1 MFARAV
7 ALQYSRVFIM
17 STISLSNVSFS
28 YDASNIILD
37 DVSVVFTDSERVAIV
52 GDNGAGKTTV
62 LKLLAGDIVPDSG
75 HVSCGASV
83 YMTRQINAATSKSGG
98 ERQST
103 ELARAFDSGAAILLL
118 DEPTNNLDAE
128 ARRRFFNN
136 LASYP
141 FGAVIVSHDRELL
154 RQVDRIIEI
163 RQGRIRVWGG
173 NYDFWIAGRCAEQE
187 NIFAKYTAAQKEISR
202 LGATMNIAQNTRQ
215 HHEVKQRKEIVNT
228 RRSRIAAN
236 ALKGKSQETE
246 AKRRAIIQQKLN
258 TQMELRQALSTQMQD
273 DKIKI
278 PLPSKPFYS
287 KELVHIS
294 GLVFGYDAATVL
306 NNFNLVMF
314 GGQRIRITG
323 RNGAGKSTLLKIICG
338 NLTPRAGRVKTF
350 GKIAYLDQ
358 DLSLLDKNKSVV
370 DNIVDI
376 AGVRSHDAHVIAAN
390 FGFRGDSSKKQVG
403 ILSGGE
409 LLKATLA
416 AILGG
421 ENQPD
426 LLILDEPTNNLEIKS
441 IAILED
447 ALNQYR
453 GAILLVSHDE
463 MFVKNIKI
471 DYEIQ
476 I

>member
-1 MFARAV
+1 
-7 ALQYSRVFIM
+7 M

-62 LKLLAGDIVPDSG
+62 LKLLAGDIVPDHG
-75 HVSCGASV
+75 HVSCGVSV
-83 YMTRQINAATSKSGG
+83 YMTRQINASDPKSGG
-98 ERQST
+98 ERQSA
-103 ELARAFDSGAAILLL
+103 ELARAFDSRAAILLL

-173 NYDFWIAGRCAEQE
+173 NYDFWVAGRRAEQE
-187 NIFAKYTAAQKEISR
+187 NIFAKYTATQKEISR

-258 TQMELRQALSTQMQD
+258 TQMELRQALSTQMQE

-306 NNFNLVMF
+306 NNFNLVMY

-338 NLTPRAGRVKTF
+338 NLIPRAGRVKTF

>member
-1 MFARAV
+1 
-7 ALQYSRVFIM
+7 M

-28 YDASNIILD
+28 YDASNMILD
-37 DVSVVFTDSERVAIV
+37 GVSIAFSDSERVAIV

-62 LKLLAGDIVPDSG
+62 LKLLVGDIVPDSG
-75 HVSCGASV
+75 QVSRGASM
-83 YMTRQINAATSKSGG
+83 YMTRQINAANTQSGG
-98 ERQST
+98 ERQSA
-103 ELARAFDSGAAILLL
+103 ELARAFASGAAILLL
-118 DEPTNNLDAE
+118 DEPTNNLDAD
-128 ARRRFFNN
+128 ARHRFFNN

-154 RQVDRIIEI
+154 RRVDKIIEI
-163 RQGRIRVWGG
+163 RQGKIRVWGG
-173 NYDFWIAGRCAEQE
+173 NYDFWVAGRRAEQE
-187 NIFAKYTAAQKEISR
+187 NIYAKYTATQKEISR

-215 HHEVKQRKEIVNT
+215 HHEVKQRKEIANT

-246 AKRRAIIQQKLN
+246 AKRRAIIQQKLD
-258 TQMELRQALSTQMQD
+258 TQMELRQALSAQMQD

-278 PLPSKPFYS
+278 PLPSKPFYR
-287 KELVHIS
+287 KELIHVS
-294 GLVFGYDAATVL
+294 GLVFWYGAAAVL
-306 NNFNLVMF
+306 NNINLVMY
-314 GGQRIRITG
+314 GGQRIRIAG

-338 NLTPRAGRVKTF
+338 SLTPGAGTVQTF

-358 DLSLLDKNKSVV
+358 DLSLLDKNKSIV

-376 AGVRSHDAHVIAAN
+376 AGARPHDAHVIAAN
-390 FGFRGDSSKKQVG
+390 FGFRGASSNKLVG

-441 IAILED
+441 IAVLED

-463 MFVKNIKI
+463 MFAQN
-471 DYEIQ
+471 IQ
-476 I
+476 IDHTVQI

>member
-17 STISLSNVSFS
+17 STISLSNVYFS
-28 YDASNIILD
+28 YDASNMILD
-37 DVSVVFTDSERVAIV
+37 GVSIAFSDSERVAIV

-62 LKLLAGDIVPDSG
+62 LKLLAGNIVPDSG
-75 HVSCGASV
+75 QVSRGASV

-98 ERQST
+98 ERQGA

-118 DEPTNNLDAE
+118 DEPTNNLDAD

-136 LASYP
+136 LVSYP

-154 RQVDRIIEI
+154 RQVDKIIEI
-163 RQGRIRVWGG
+163 RQGKIRVWGG
-173 NYDFWIAGRCAEQE
+173 NYDFWVAGRRAEQE
-187 NIFAKYTAAQKEISR
+187 NIFAKYIATQKEICR
-202 LGATMNIAQNTRQ
+202 LGATMDIAQNTRQ
-215 HHEVKQRKEIVNT
+215 HHEVKQRKEIANT

-246 AKRRAIIQQKLN
+246 AKRRAIIQQKLDA
-258 TQMELRQALSTQMQD
+258 QMELRQALSAQMQE

-278 PLPSKPFYS
+278 PLPSKPFYR
-287 KELVHIS
+287 KELIHVS
-294 GLVFGYDAATVL
+294 GLAFGYGATMVL
-306 NNFNLVMF
+306 NNFNLVMY

-338 NLTPRAGRVKTF
+338 DLVSWAGTVKTF

-358 DLSLLDKNKSVV
+358 ELSLLDKNKSIV

-376 AGVRSHDAHVIAAN
+376 AGVRQHDAHVIAAN
-390 FGFRGDSSKKQVG
+390 FGFRGDSSNKQAG

-463 MFVKNIKI
+463 MFAQN
-471 DYEIQ
+471 IQ
-476 I
+476 IDREVQI

>member
-1 MFARAV
+1 
-7 ALQYSRVFIM
+7 M
-17 STISLSNVSFS
+17 STISLSNVYFS
-28 YDASNIILD
+28 YDASNMILD
-37 DVSVVFTDSERVAIV
+37 GVSIAFSDSERAAIV

-75 HVSCGASV
+75 QVSCGASV
-83 YMTRQINAATSKSGG
+83 YMMRQINASDPKSGG

-118 DEPTNNLDAE
+118 DEPTNNLDAD

-136 LASYP
+136 LVSYP

-154 RQVDRIIEI
+154 RQVDKIVEI
-163 RQGRIRVWGG
+163 RQGKIRVWGG
-173 NYDFWIAGRCAEQE
+173 NYDFWVAGRRAEQE
-187 NIFAKYTAAQKEISR
+187 NIFAKYTATQKEISR

-215 HHEVKQRKEIVNT
+215 HHEVKQRKEIANT

-246 AKRRAIIQQKLN
+246 AKRRAIIQKKL
-258 TQMELRQALSTQMQD
+258 TAQMDLRQELSSQMQD
-273 DKIKI
+273 NKIKI
-278 PLPSKPFYS
+278 PLPNKPFYS
-287 KELVHIS
+287 KELIRIS
-294 GLVFGYDAATVL
+294 GLDFGYDASCVL
-306 NNFNLVMF
+306 NNVNLLVC
-314 GGQRIRITG
+314 GGQRVRITG

-338 NLTPRAGRVKTF
+338 VLTPRAGTVQTF

-358 DLSLLDKNKSVV
+358 DLMLLDKNKSIV
-370 DNIVDI
+370 DNIADI
-376 AGVRSHDAHVIAAN
+376 AGLLPHDAHVIAAN
-390 FGFRGDSSKKQVG
+390 FGFRGDSSNKRAG

-463 MFVKNIKI
+463 MFAQN
-471 DYEIQ
+471 IQ
-476 I
+476 IDREVQI